1 MSRLE
6 AIIMPLGG
14 HRMKRAGIEQQ
25 AHMER
30 GRLPIAGNEG
40 SGQQQPSSGGA
51 GQVASKDGVVNGM
64 AGFYGGMTQ
73 GVKNVVKN
81 NSEKK
86 KDDMV
91 DMTEFI

>member
-1 MSRLE
+1 
-6 AIIMPLGG
+6 MPLGG

-25 AHMER
+25 APVER

-40 SGQQQPSSGGA
+40 SGLQQPSSGGA
-51 GQVASKDGVVNGM
+51 GQVVSKDGVVGGM
-64 AGFYGGMTQ
+64 ASFYGGMAK
-73 GVKNVVKN
+73 GVNGVVKGN
-81 NSEKK
+81 AEKK

>member
-1 MSRLE
+1 
-6 AIIMPLGG
+6 MPLGG
-14 HRMKRAGIEQQ
+14 HRMKRAGNE
-25 AHMER
+25 HPMPMER

-40 SGQQQPSSGGA
+40 DVKQESSAGGSSA
-51 GQVASKDGVVNGM
+51 AKGM
-64 AGFYGGMTQ
+64 VGFYGGVTQ
-73 GVKNVVKN
+73 GISNVVKN

>member
-1 MSRLE
+1 
-6 AIIMPLGG
+6 MPLGG

-25 AHMER
+25 APMER

-40 SGQQQPSSGGA
+40 NSQPSVGGA
-51 GQVASKDGVVNGM
+51 GQATETQSVAKGM
-64 AGFYGGMTQ
+64 TGFYGGMTQ
-73 GVKNVVKN
+73 GVANVVKKN
-81 NSEKK
+81 NEKK